1 MKQMVKQIP
10 GKQKLYKKRN
20 IIMLYYTA
28 QQWKMFHGHKKVFT
42 NYWSNQKMRQYIM
55 RKGEIGKGISVC
67 GGCPVYVYWNHS
79 LTFQNKKLIDT

>member
-42 NYWSNQKMRQYIM
+42 NYWSNQKMRQ
-55 RKGEIGKGISVC
+55 
-67 GGCPVYVYWNHS
+67 
-79 LTFQNKKLIDT
+79 